1 MINVAV
7 YTRVSTDSGKQ
18 DTQRQVDELK
28 EHSLKMGY
36 VVVQVYEERI
46 SGVKKNGDRPVLM
59 KMLEDSK
66 SGLFEKVLVWE
77 ISRLGRSVVESLNTI
92 ELLNKHKV
100 SLFIKNYNLET
111 LNEDGEENPLSK
123 FMIQILLSVAN
134 MERDLIR
141 SRFQSG
147 YRNYINNGG
156 KVGRKVGEVESKE
169 KFLEKHK
176 EVVKLLKRGLSLRQI
191 SKLTDGTS
199 TTTIMKVK
207 RLVKPSIYKSDFPNP
222 LIL

>member
-1 MINVAV
+1 MNYVAV
-7 YTRVSTDSGKQ
+7 YTRVSTDNGKQ

-36 VVVQVYEERI
+36 VVVKVYEERI
-46 SGVKKNGDRPVLM
+46 SGVKKNGDRPILM
-59 KMLEDSK
+59 QMLEDSK

-111 LNEDGEENPLSK
+111 LNDNGEENPLSK

-156 KVGRKVGEVESKE
+156 KVGGKVGRKVGEVESKE

-176 EVVKLLKRGLSLRQI
+176 EVVKLLKKGLSLRQI

-207 RLVKPSIYKSDFPNP
+207 KSIV
-222 LIL
+222 

>member
-7 YTRVSTDSGKQ
+7 YTRVSTDNGKQ

-92 ELLNKHKV
+92 ELLNKNKV

-111 LNEDGEENPLSK
+111 LNANGEENPLSK
-123 FMIQILLSVAN
+123 FMIQILLSVAT

-156 KVGRKVGEVESKE
+156 KVGRKVGEVETKE

-207 RLVKPSIYKSDFPNP
+207 GCLNN
-222 LIL
+222 

>member
-1 MINVAV
+1 MKKVAI
-7 YTRVSTDSGKQ
+7 YTRVSTDNGRQ
-18 DTQRQVDELK
+18 DTQRQVDELR

-92 ELLNKHKV
+92 ELLNKNKV

-111 LNEDGEENPLSK
+111 LNANGEENPLSK
-123 FMIQILLSVAN
+123 FMIQILLSVAT

-207 RLVKPSIYKSDFPNP
+207 GRLNQ
-222 LIL
+222 

>member
-1 MINVAV
+1 MKKVAI
-7 YTRVSTDSGKQ
+7 YTRVSTDNGKQ
-18 DTQRQVDELK
+18 DTQRQVDELR

-36 VVVQVYEERI
+36 VVVKVYEEKI
-46 SGVKKNGDRPVLM
+46 SGMKKNIERPVLM
-59 KMLEDSK
+59 QLIEDIQ
-66 SGLFEKVLVWE
+66 SGQIEKVLVWE
-77 ISRLGRSVVESLNTI
+77 ISRLGRSVVESLNAI
-92 ELLNKHKV
+92 ELFNKHKV
-100 SLFIKNYNLET
+100 SLYIKNYNLET
-111 LNEDGEENPLSK
+111 LNENGEENPLSK
-123 FMIQILLSVAN
+123 LMIQILLSVAT
-134 MERDLIR
+134 MEREMIR

-156 KVGRKVGEVESKE
+156 KVGRKVGEVESRE

-207 RLVKPSIYKSDFPNP
+207 GILKCNF
-222 LIL
+222 LIN

>member
-1 MINVAV
+1 MIRVSV
-7 YTRVSTDSGKQ
+7 YTRISTDNGKQ

-59 KMLEDSK
+59 RMLEDSK

-92 ELLNKHKV
+92 ELLNKNKV

-111 LNEDGEENPLSK
+111 LNANGEENPLSK
-123 FMIQILLSVAN
+123 FMIQILLSVAT

-207 RLVKPSIYKSDFPNP
+207 KWLMANNTIVGMS
-222 LIL
+222 

>member
-7 YTRVSTDSGKQ
+7 YTRVSTDNGKQ

-36 VVVQVYEERI
+36 VVVQIYEERI

-92 ELLNKHKV
+92 ELLNRNKV

-111 LNEDGEENPLSK
+111 LNANGEENPLSK
-123 FMIQILLSVAN
+123 FMIQILLSVAT

-207 RLVKPSIYKSDFPNP
+207 ECLK
-222 LIL
+222 

>member
-7 YTRVSTDSGKQ
+7 YTRVSTDNGKQ

-46 SGVKKNGDRPVLM
+46 SGIKKNGDRPVLM

-92 ELLNKHKV
+92 ELLNKNKV

-111 LNEDGEENPLSK
+111 LNANGEENPLSK
-123 FMIQILLSVAN
+123 FMIQILLSVAT

-207 RLVKPSIYKSDFPNP
+207 GRLNQ
-222 LIL
+222 

>member
-7 YTRVSTDSGKQ
+7 YTRVSTDNGKQ

-36 VVVQVYEERI
+36 VVVQIYEERI

-66 SGLFEKVLVWE
+66 SGLFDKVLVWE

-111 LNEDGEENPLSK
+111 LNANGEENPLSK
-123 FMIQILLSVAN
+123 FMIQILLSVAT

-191 SKLTDGTS
+191 SKLTDRTS

-207 RLVKPSIYKSDFPNP
+207 EHLKKNQVVRT
-222 LIL
+222 

>member
-7 YTRVSTDSGKQ
+7 YTRVSTDNGKQ

-36 VVVQVYEERI
+36 VVVQIYEERI

-111 LNEDGEENPLSK
+111 LNANGEENPLSK
-123 FMIQILLSVAN
+123 FMIQILLSVAT

-191 SKLTDGTS
+191 SKLTDRTS

-207 RLVKPSIYKSDFPNP
+207 EHLKKNQVVRT
-222 LIL
+222 

>member
-7 YTRVSTDSGKQ
+7 YTRVSTDNGKQ

-28 EHSLKMGY
+28 EHSLKTGY
-36 VVVQVYEERI
+36 VVVKVYEEKI
-46 SGVKKNGDRPVLM
+46 SGVKKNGDRPILM
-59 KMLEDSK
+59 QMLEDSK

-111 LNEDGEENPLSK
+111 LNENGEENPLSK
-123 FMIQILLSVAN
+123 FMIQILLSVAT

-156 KVGRKVGEVESKE
+156 KVGRKVGEVETKE
-169 KFLEKHK
+169 RFLEKHK

-207 RLVKPSIYKSDFPNP
+207 SHLKKSTF
-222 LIL
+222 L

>member
-1 MINVAV
+1 MSKVAI
-7 YTRVSTDSGKQ
+7 YTRVSTDNGKQ

-36 VVVQVYEERI
+36 VVVKVYEERI
-46 SGVKKNGDRPVLM
+46 SGVKKNGDRPILM
-59 KMLEDSK
+59 QMLVDSK
-66 SGLFEKVLVWE
+66 SGLFDKVLVWE

-111 LNEDGEENPLSK
+111 LNQDGEENPLSK
-123 FMIQILLSVAN
+123 FMIQILLSVAT

-156 KVGRKVGEVESKE
+156 KVGRKVGEVETRE
-169 KFLEKHK
+169 KFLEKHR

-207 RLVKPSIYKSDFPNP
+207 KWLSESNTVNGIS
-222 LIL
+222 

>member
-1 MINVAV
+1 MIRVSV
-7 YTRVSTDSGKQ
+7 YTRISTDNGKQ

-28 EHSLKMGY
+28 EHALKMGY
-36 VVVQVYEERI
+36 VVVKVYEERI
-46 SGVKKNGDRPVLM
+46 SGVKKNGDRPILLQ
-59 KMLEDSK
+59 MLKDSK

-92 ELLNKHKV
+92 ELLNKNKV

-111 LNEDGEENPLSK
+111 LNQDGEENPLSK

-156 KVGRKVGEVESKE
+156 KVGRRVGEVESRE

-207 RLVKPSIYKSDFPNP
+207 KWLTENNTVVVMS
-222 LIL
+222 

>member
-7 YTRVSTDSGKQ
+7 YTRVSTDNGKQ

-36 VVVQVYEERI
+36 VVVQIYEERI

-92 ELLNKHKV
+92 ELLNRNKV

-111 LNEDGEENPLSK
+111 LNANGEENPLSK
-123 FMIQILLSVAN
+123 FMIQILLSVAT

-191 SKLTDGTS
+191 SKLTDRTS

-207 RLVKPSIYKSDFPNP
+207 EHLKKNQVVRT
-222 LIL
+222 

>member
-7 YTRVSTDSGKQ
+7 YTRVSTDNGKQ

-28 EHSLKMGY
+28 EHSLRMGY

-66 SGLFEKVLVWE
+66 LGLFEKVLVWE

-147 YRNYINNGG
+147 YRNFINNGG
-156 KVGRKVGEVESKE
+156 KVGRKAGEVETKE

-207 RLVKPSIYKSDFPNP
+207 KWLSESNTVVGIN
-222 LIL
+222 

>member
-1 MINVAV
+1 
-7 YTRVSTDSGKQ
+7 
-18 DTQRQVDELK
+18 
-28 EHSLKMGY
+28 MG
-36 VVVQVYEERI
+36 
-46 SGVKKNGDRPVLM
+46 
-59 KMLEDSK
+59 
-66 SGLFEKVLVWE
+66 
-77 ISRLGRSVVESLNTI
+77 ESLNTI
-92 ELLNKHKV
+92 ELLNKNKV

-111 LNEDGEENPLSK
+111 LNANGEENPLSK
-123 FMIQILLSVAN
+123 FMIQILLSVAT

-207 RLVKPSIYKSDFPNP
+207 KWLMANNTIVGMS
-222 LIL
+222 